1 MRDGEKC
8 RVLCGDVA
16 GGESAVGVAC
26 ERKFGVESSESMVP
40 HGEFGVLE
48 LLGVKGVAPGLRS
61 GIGS

>member
-1 MRDGEKC
+1 M
-8 RVLCGDVA
+8 LCGDVVD
-16 GGESAVGVAC
+16 GESGVAVAC
-26 ERKFGVESSESMVP
+26 ERKCGADSSEIMVP